1 MNNKD
6 LDIVRLEEQDLEESS
21 FDGEKKKDNRKKDYI
36 VFDRVTKEYNNNST
50 STVALSNV
58 SFTIDEGELVIFLG
72 HSGAGKTTALNLLG
86 GMDLVTSG
94 DIIVGNQKITKYD
107 VERLTDYR
115 KNDIGFIFQ
124 FFNLMQNLTVKENI
138 ELATEIKGV
147 ELEPMDILQKVG
159 LQDKLNKFPSQLS
172 GGEQQRVSIARA
184 IAKQPKILLCDEPT
198 GALDYKTGKQIL
210 SLIQKTCKEEKV
222 TTIVITHNRSIINM
236 ADRIIHFNSGQIVD
250 ISLNEN
256 PVDVEELEW

>member
-1 MNNKD
+1 
-6 LDIVRLEEQDLEESS
+6 
-21 FDGEKKKDNRKKDYI
+21 
-36 VFDRVTKEYNNNST
+36 
-50 STVALSNV
+50 
-58 SFTIDEGELVIFLG
+58 
-72 HSGAGKTTALNLLG
+72 
-86 GMDLVTSG
+86 
-94 DIIVGNQKITKYD
+94 
-107 VERLTDYR
+107 
-115 KNDIGFIFQ
+115 
-124 FFNLMQNLTVKENI
+124 MQNLTVKENI

-210 SLIQKTCKEEKV
+210 SLIQKTCREEKV

-236 ADRIIHFNSGQIVD
+236 VINSV
-250 ISLNEN
+250 SSVRPNL
-256 PVDVEELEW
+256 